1 MSKKI
6 VFPHTIVIII
16 FIMIGLILLTWILP
30 AGEFE
35 KQLVNG
41 RKVIVPGTYH
51 QVSGSPQGLGSMLT
65 APIKGFIEAAQVI
78 GFCLIVGGAFGMLA
92 RTKAIPA
99 ALNRLLERGK
109 DNPRLNSIIVPIVMV
124 FFSLAGAT
132 FGMSESTLVFVMIT
146 VPLAIALGYDSIVGI
161 SMSFM
166 AAGVGFAAAITNPFN
181 IGVAHGIAE
190 LPLFSG
196 WEFRILIWTVLTSI
210 AILFVMRYANRIKRN
225 IQISSVY
232 EIDRDRSVEISEDSS
247 IKIFDIRQKIIIGLL
262 FTSLILLVYGANQWK
277 WFINE
282 ISALFIAL
290 GILSAIVY
298 RLKTRDAV
306 DAFITGA
313 KDMVTAGLIIGMSRG
328 LLVIAS
334 QGKIIDTILYSVS
347 GLGKS
352 LPPEL
357 SVQVIFIFQ
366 SLFTFLVPSGSGQA
380 ALTVPIVAPLS
391 DLLEVGRQTA
401 VTAFHLGDGL
411 FSMLVPTSGVTMGV
425 LSIAKIPYATWV
437 KWFIRLLLILFGV
450 SMILLVFALYYFGK

>member
-146 VPLAIALGYDSIVGI
+146 IPLAIALGYDSIVGI

-196 WEFRILIWTVLTSI
+196 WEFRVLIWTVLTSI
-210 AILFVMRYANRIKRN
+210 AIFFVMRYANRIKRN

-232 EIDRDRSVEISEDSS
+232 EIDRDRSIEISEDSS

-262 FTSLILLVYGANQWK
+262 FISLILLVYGANQWK

-334 QGKIIDTILYSVS
+334 QGKIIDTMLYSVS

-425 LSIAKIPYATWV
+425 LSIAKIPYTTWV
-437 KWFIRLLLILFGV
+437 KWFIRLLLILFGI

>member
-146 VPLAIALGYDSIVGI
+146 IPLAIALGYDSIVGI

-196 WEFRILIWTVLTSI
+196 WEFRVLIWTVLTSI
-210 AILFVMRYANRIKRN
+210 AIFFVMRYANRIKRN
-225 IQISSVY
+225 LQISSVY
-232 EIDRDRSVEISEDSS
+232 EIDRDRSVEVSEDSS

-262 FTSLILLVYGANQWK
+262 FISLILLVYGANQWK

-290 GILSAIVY
+290 GILSAVVY
-298 RLKTRDAV
+298 RLKTLDAV
-306 DAFITGA
+306 DAFINGA

-425 LSIAKIPYATWV
+425 LSIAKIPYTTWV

>member
-146 VPLAIALGYDSIVGI
+146 IPLAIALGYDSIVGI

-196 WEFRILIWTVLTSI
+196 WEFRVLIWTVLTSI
-210 AILFVMRYANRIKRN
+210 AILFVMRYAKRIKRN

-262 FTSLILLVYGANQWK
+262 FISLILLVYGANQWK

-290 GILSAIVY
+290 GVLSAIVY

-380 ALTVPIVAPLS
+380 ALIVPIVAPLS

-425 LSIAKIPYATWV
+425 LSIAKIPYTTWV

>member
-35 KQLVNG
+35 KQLENG

-146 VPLAIALGYDSIVGI
+146 IPLAIALGYDSIVGI

-196 WEFRILIWTVLTSI
+196 WEFRVLIWTVLTSI

-262 FTSLILLVYGANQWK
+262 FISLILLVYGANQWK

-290 GILSAIVY
+290 GILSAVVY

-306 DAFITGA
+306 DAFINGA

-366 SLFTFLVPSGSGQA
+366 SMFTFLVPSGSGQA

-425 LSIAKIPYATWV
+425 LSIAKIPYTTWV

>member
-51 QVSGSPQGLGSMLT
+51 QVSASPQGLGSMLT

-146 VPLAIALGYDSIVGI
+146 IPLAIALGYDSIVGI

-196 WEFRILIWTVLTSI
+196 WEFRVLIWTVLTSI

-262 FTSLILLVYGANQWK
+262 FISLILLVYGANQWK

-290 GILSAIVY
+290 GVLSAIVY

-366 SLFTFLVPSGSGQA
+366 SMFTFLVPSGSGQA

-425 LSIAKIPYATWV
+425 LSIAKIPYTTWV

>member
-262 FTSLILLVYGANQWK
+262 FISLILLVYGANQWK

-290 GILSAIVY
+290 GILSAVVY

-306 DAFITGA
+306 DAFINGA

>member
-1 MSKKI
+1 MKKNFL
-6 VFPHTIVIII
+6 FPHTIVIIV
-16 FIMIGLILLTWILP
+16 FIMMGLIVMTWFIP

-35 KQLVNG
+35 KELVNG
-41 RKVIVPGTYH
+41 RRVIIPGTYH
-51 QVSGSPQGLGSMLT
+51 QVTPSPQGLGSMLT
-65 APIKGFIEAAQVI
+65 APIKGFIEAAQII

-92 RTKAIPA
+92 KTKAIPA
-99 ALNRLLERGK
+99 ALNKLLEKGK
-109 DNPRLNSIIVPIVMV
+109 HNPRLNSIIVPLVMI

-181 IGVAHGIAE
+181 IGVAQGIAE

-196 WEFRILIWTVLTSI
+196 WEFRVLIWMIMTSI
-210 AILFVMRYANRIKRN
+210 SIMFVMRYANRVKRN
-225 IQISSVY
+225 KQLSPVY
-232 EIDRDRSVEISEDSS
+232 EIDRKRSLISSDESS
-247 IKIFDIRQKIIIGLL
+247 DVTFDTRQKIIIGLL
-262 FTSLILLVYGANQWK
+262 FLSLALLVYGANQWK

-282 ISALFIAL
+282 ISALFILL
-290 GILSAIVY
+290 GVVAAVVY
-298 RLKTRDAV
+298 RLNTRDAV
-306 DAFITGA
+306 DAFIAGA

-347 GLGKS
+347 GIGKS

-357 SVQVIFIFQ
+357 SVQVIFLFQ
-366 SLFTFLVPSGSGQA
+366 SMFTFLVPSGSGQA

-391 DLLEVGRQTA
+391 DLLDVGRQTA
-401 VTAFHLGDGL
+401 IIAFHLGDGL

-425 LSIAKIPYATWV
+425 LSISEIPYTIWIR
-437 KWFIRLLLILFGV
+437 WFIKLLLILFGV
-450 SMILLVFALYYFGK
+450 SMLLLILALKYFSA

>member
-290 GILSAIVY
+290 GILSAVVY

-306 DAFITGA
+306 DAFINGA

-425 LSIAKIPYATWV
+425 LSIAKIPYTKWV

>member
-51 QVSGSPQGLGSMLT
+51 QVSASPQGLGSMLT

-146 VPLAIALGYDSIVGI
+146 IPLAIALGYDSIVGI

-196 WEFRILIWTVLTSI
+196 WEFRVLIWTVLTSI
-210 AILFVMRYANRIKRN
+210 AILFVMRYAKRIKRN

-262 FTSLILLVYGANQWK
+262 FISLILLVYGANQWK

-290 GILSAIVY
+290 GVLSAIVY

-425 LSIAKIPYATWV
+425 LSIAKIPYTTWV

>member
-132 FGMSESTLVFVMIT
+132 FGMSESTRVFVMIT
-146 VPLAIALGYDSIVGI
+146 IPLAIALGYDSIVGI

-196 WEFRILIWTVLTSI
+196 WEFRVLIWTVLTSI
-210 AILFVMRYANRIKRN
+210 AIFFVMRYANRIKRN
-225 IQISSVY
+225 LQISSVY

-262 FTSLILLVYGANQWK
+262 FISLILLVYGANQWK

-290 GILSAIVY
+290 GILSAVVY
-298 RLKTRDAV
+298 RLKTLDAV
-306 DAFITGA
+306 DAFINGA

-425 LSIAKIPYATWV
+425 LSIAKIPYTTWV

>member
-146 VPLAIALGYDSIVGI
+146 IPLAIALGYDSIVGI

-196 WEFRILIWTVLTSI
+196 WEFRVLIWTVLTSI
-210 AILFVMRYANRIKRN
+210 AIFFVMRYAKRIKRN

-262 FTSLILLVYGANQWK
+262 FISLILLVYGANQWK

-290 GILSAIVY
+290 GVLSAVVY

-306 DAFITGA
+306 DAFINGA

-334 QGKIIDTILYSVS
+334 QGKIIDTILFSVS

-425 LSIAKIPYATWV
+425 LSIAKIPYTTWV

>member
-35 KQLVNG
+35 KQLENG

-146 VPLAIALGYDSIVGI
+146 IPLAIALGYDSIVGI

-196 WEFRILIWTVLTSI
+196 WEFRVLIWTVLTSI
-210 AILFVMRYANRIKRN
+210 AILFVMRYAKRIKRN

-262 FTSLILLVYGANQWK
+262 FISLILLVYGANQWK

-290 GILSAIVY
+290 GVLSAIVY

-366 SLFTFLVPSGSGQA
+366 SMFTFLVPSGSGQA

-425 LSIAKIPYATWV
+425 LSIAKIPYTTWV

>member
-41 RKVIVPGTYH
+41 RKVIIPGTYH

-99 ALNRLLERGK
+99 ALNRLLERSK

-146 VPLAIALGYDSIVGI
+146 IPLAIALGYDSIVGI

-196 WEFRILIWTVLTSI
+196 WEFRVLIWTVLTSI

-232 EIDRDRSVEISEDSS
+232 EIDRDRSVEVSEDSS

-262 FTSLILLVYGANQWK
+262 FISLILLVYGANQWK

-290 GILSAIVY
+290 GILSAVVY

-306 DAFITGA
+306 DAFINGA

-334 QGKIIDTILYSVS
+334 QGKIIDTILFSVS

-425 LSIAKIPYATWV
+425 LSIAKIPYTKWV

>member
-290 GILSAIVY
+290 GILSAVVY

-306 DAFITGA
+306 DAFINGA